1 MNVRS
6 NNVSYQQTKQFTKY
20 TYLSNPL
27 ISDNVEFEIR
37 NITLNDAGYYN
48 SGSTLADAQSSDGVV
63 LIVYGMYWY
72 FIKLSSKT
80 DKKIEK
86 MLKKNYML
94 WAYYSESCLKKTT
107 TFTRLGASKS
117 CIMPNMETH
126 ETADLRDPRLLD
138 IVE

>member
-1 MNVRS
+1 MYKQDEIIMNVRS

-63 LIVYGMYWY
+63 LIVYGMY
-72 FIKLSSKT
+72 
-80 DKKIEK
+80 
-86 MLKKNYML
+86 
-94 WAYYSESCLKKTT
+94 
-107 TFTRLGASKS
+107 
-117 CIMPNMETH
+117 
-126 ETADLRDPRLLD
+126 
-138 IVE
+138 